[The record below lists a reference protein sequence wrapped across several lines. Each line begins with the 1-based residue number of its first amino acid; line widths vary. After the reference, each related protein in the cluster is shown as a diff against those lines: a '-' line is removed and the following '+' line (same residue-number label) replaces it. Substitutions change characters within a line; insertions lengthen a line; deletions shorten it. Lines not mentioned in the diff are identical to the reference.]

1 MAKFMFLLQES
12 PTLFQG
18 MSPEEIQAI
27 LQKYF
32 DWRAR
37 LEREKRFVS
46 GYKLASGGR
55 GLRREGEKLMVQ
67 DGPFGESKEI
77 VGGLLIVE
85 AEDYDHAVELARDSP
100 HFDNGWIE
108 IRRIEAGG

>member
-1 MAKFMFLLQES
+1 MAKFVYLLQES

-18 MSPEEIQAI
+18 MSPGEIQAI

-32 DWRAR
+32 DWRER
-37 LEREKRFVS
+37 LERENRFVS

-55 GLRREGEKLMVQ
+55 TLRREGSKLTVQ

-85 AEDYDHAVELARDSP
+85 ARDYAHAIELARDSP

-108 IRRIEAGG
+108 IREIEAGA